1 MFSIR
6 KNWSTPCQIDV
17 EVNISG
23 TQGHQATKNLTLAFA
38 LASERWHPHPLVMP
52 LGAIIWCQVSNRD
65 RSSNMGN
72 ELTQKQC
79 SKSLLWKQKY
89 SKVFKLWGFSPLE
102 KYYIVTIGYNW
113 IMFPSIGRHKQCWK
127 SPSSAGLALC
137 HRSQRCKVP
146 NGHLGGFK
154 GASRTGDAQ
163 LRSYYGI
170 TCVDSAAVIIVIV
183 IIIIIIIILV
193 SIASTSCNLI
203 FRLPSFKQNHR
214 LLANLEI
221 AVHSMHVASDFYM
234 ATLHTYITYIYLH
247 TTHALQGH
255 ICAKQM
261 GGI

>member
-1 MFSIR
+1 
-6 KNWSTPCQIDV
+6 
-17 EVNISG
+17 
-23 TQGHQATKNLTLAFA
+23 
-38 LASERWHPHPLVMP
+38 
-52 LGAIIWCQVSNRD
+52 
-65 RSSNMGN
+65 
-72 ELTQKQC
+72 
-79 SKSLLWKQKY
+79 
-89 SKVFKLWGFSPLE
+89 
-102 KYYIVTIGYNW
+102 
-113 IMFPSIGRHKQCWK
+113 MFPSIGRHKQCWK

-234 ATLHTYITYIYLH
+234 PHYIHTLPTYTYIQHMHYRGTYVLSKWAAYRYSIDLCLRPLH
-247 TTHALQGH
+247 PKEPSTHRVSAVVQGDLLLCSKPH
-255 ICAKQM
+255 RSDSNPGNDRQWSQQNMASANGENLGVLFAYASSSVLTHPGWCLANTPTNDCVSTQCAKSKLCDAWCQQQVLYN
-261 GGI
+261 